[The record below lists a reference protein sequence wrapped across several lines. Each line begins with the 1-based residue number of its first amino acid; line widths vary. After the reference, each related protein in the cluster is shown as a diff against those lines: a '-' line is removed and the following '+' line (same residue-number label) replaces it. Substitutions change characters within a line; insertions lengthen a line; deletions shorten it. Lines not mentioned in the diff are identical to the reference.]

1 MVDIDRIKEGLEG
14 YIEAGM
20 KKQNIPGLAISIVGR
35 DGILWSEGFGYTDR
49 TKQREI
55 DSKTLFS
62 IQSTGKTLTAVSF
75 LRAVQKGW
83 VGLDDKLLD
92 HYPEFTI
99 KSRFDTDEVSK
110 ITFRHLLSHKA
121 GLTHEAPLGSNYD
134 MGDCTFEEHIESISD
149 TWLRSR
155 VGTEYS
161 YSNLGFDLVAYVLQR
176 KSGKSFPEYVNEEL
190 AEPLGIDKLFYDK
203 EEAIAYGNTAVGFSG
218 NFETKFK
225 NMMIYGAGCQYMS
238 VDGLLQYVKMQLN
251 NGLVNEDTFLEKDLL
266 DEMRTV
272 QMPAERQEG
281 GYGLGLGYNP
291 YMFQGVDIY
300 HHGGGGF
307 GFLGMMMWAQEEGYG
322 VIVETN
328 QEVYNSLFMDLT
340 VKALKMVLE
349 ESGVEIKQGKNRI
362 FDDKAE
368 IDLSIDVLKKYQGSY
383 ICDTLEMNIKLEDK
397 KLKGD
402 VDGMEFALTPI
413 GDGRFTTD
421 KPPGMKFF
429 LDGGKPEYVEYM
441 NSEGNIYYFYYQDI
455 SKDRIYDTKN
465 LEDKLKLYRGYM
477 YGNPFFTALKIE
489 EGNLVLY
496 FHGCK
501 CILNEYR
508 PNLFFTAHG
517 ESFELKEDKMI
528 FRNIEHRGYDFR
540 MDKAD
545 MNNDENRLTYPPS
558 MYDLAGA
565 LKFLGD
571 KRHERVKELAD
582 ELNKKY
588 MGHD

>member
-203 EEAIAYGNTAVGFSG
+203 EEAIAYGNTAVGFS
-218 NFETKFK
+218 
-225 NMMIYGAGCQYMS
+225 
-238 VDGLLQYVKMQLN
+238 
-251 NGLVNEDTFLEKDLL
+251 
-266 DEMRTV
+266 
-272 QMPAERQEG
+272 
-281 GYGLGLGYNP
+281 
-291 YMFQGVDIY
+291 
-300 HHGGGGF
+300 
-307 GFLGMMMWAQEEGYG
+307 
-322 VIVETN
+322 
-328 QEVYNSLFMDLT
+328 
-340 VKALKMVLE
+340 
-349 ESGVEIKQGKNRI
+349 
-362 FDDKAE
+362 
-368 IDLSIDVLKKYQGSY
+368 
-383 ICDTLEMNIKLEDK
+383 
-397 KLKGD
+397 
-402 VDGMEFALTPI
+402 
-413 GDGRFTTD
+413 
-421 KPPGMKFF
+421 
-429 LDGGKPEYVEYM
+429 
-441 NSEGNIYYFYYQDI
+441 
-455 SKDRIYDTKN
+455 
-465 LEDKLKLYRGYM
+465 
-477 YGNPFFTALKIE
+477 
-489 EGNLVLY
+489 
-496 FHGCK
+496 
-501 CILNEYR
+501 
-508 PNLFFTAHG
+508 
-517 ESFELKEDKMI
+517 
-528 FRNIEHRGYDFR
+528 
-540 MDKAD
+540 
-545 MNNDENRLTYPPS
+545 
-558 MYDLAGA
+558 
-565 LKFLGD
+565 
-571 KRHERVKELAD
+571 
-582 ELNKKY
+582 
-588 MGHD
+588 

>member
-1 MVDIDRIKEGLEG
+1 MVDGIREELEE

-20 KKQNIPGLAISIVGR
+20 KEQNIPGLAISIVGK
-35 DGILWSEGFGYTDR
+35 DGILWSKGFGYTDR
-49 TKQREI
+49 TKKKRV

-83 VGLDDKLLD
+83 IGLDDRLLEY
-92 HYPEFTI
+92 YPEFTI

-110 ITFRHLLSHKA
+110 ITFRHLLTHKA

-149 TWLRSR
+149 TWLRSE

-176 KSGKSFPEYVNEEL
+176 ESGKSFPEYVKEEV

-203 EEAIAYGNTAVGFSG
+203 EEAMAYGNTAVGYSG
-218 NFETKFK
+218 NFESKFN
-225 NMMIYGAGCQYMS
+225 NMMIYGAGCQYIS
-238 VDGLLQYVKMQLN
+238 VDGLSPYVKMQLN
-251 NGLVNEDTFLEKDLL
+251 NGLVNDEKFLDKGLL
-266 DEMRTV
+266 YEMRTV
-272 QMPAERQEG
+272 QMPTEKQEG

-291 YMFQGVDIY
+291 YLFQGVDVY

-307 GFLGMMMWAQEEGYG
+307 GFLGMMMWAEDHG

-340 VKALKMVLE
+340 VKALKMLLE
-349 ESGVEIKQGKNRI
+349 ESGIEIKQGKNKI
-362 FDDKAE
+362 FDDKTE
-368 IDLSIDVLKKYQGSY
+368 IDLSKDELKKYLGSY
-383 ICDTLEMNIKLEDK
+383 ICDTLEMNIRLKDE
-397 KLKGD
+397 KLKGGLE
-402 VDGMEFALTPI
+402 GMEFTLTSI
-413 GDGRFTTD
+413 GDDRFTTD

-429 LDGGKPEYVEYM
+429 FDGDKPKYVEYM

-455 SKDRIYDTKN
+455 SKDRIYHTKN
-465 LEDKLKLYRGYM
+465 LEEKLKLYRGYM

-489 EGNLVLY
+489 EGNLMLY

-501 CILNEYR
+501 YVLNEYR
-508 PNLFFTAHG
+508 PDLLFTAHG
-517 ESFELKEDKMI
+517 EDLELKEDKMI
-528 FRNIEHRGYDFR
+528 FRNIECREYDFD
-540 MDKAD
+540 MDI
-545 MNNDENRLTYPPS
+545 DEDRLTYPPS
-558 MYDLAGA
+558 MYDLASA

-582 ELNKKY
+582 ESNKNY
-588 MGHD
+588 METT